1 MAGTKTEEL
10 VRYFQIYC
18 YVKTGKLKSTKLY
31 GFIKISN
38 NVLENEKGN
47 WLVDNRDKWT
57 TSQNIDQMYNFV
69 YEKMVNTGVATRFS
83 LE

>member
-1 MAGTKTEEL
+1 M
-10 VRYFQIYC
+10 
-18 YVKTGKLKSTKLY
+18 
-31 GFIKISN
+31 
-38 NVLENEKGN
+38 LENEKGN